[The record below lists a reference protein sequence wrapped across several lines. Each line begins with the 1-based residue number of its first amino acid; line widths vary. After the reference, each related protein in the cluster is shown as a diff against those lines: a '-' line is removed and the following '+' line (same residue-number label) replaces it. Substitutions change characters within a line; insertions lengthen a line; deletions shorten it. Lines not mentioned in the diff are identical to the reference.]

1 MKRLVIAAVLLLAP
15 VAGHGQQTGT
25 DQERRAAYEARRDSL
40 EAEVVQKFVRRLGR
54 ELKLS
59 ATQQAQTEQVLRQS
73 GLQRRELSRASMQ
86 LRGRIYRAARNDDTP
101 EAEFIRLLAEH
112 EALRVREHDLWR
124 RDQEQLARILDP
136 RQRAQ
141 FILTWAHFQDD
152 MRDILSRRMREQSD
166 SRDRSNDKP
175 RDESNRSHDPDRRDH
190 NH

>member
-1 MKRLVIAAVLLLAP
+1 MKRLVLAAVLLLAP
-15 VAGHGQQTGT
+15 VAGQAQQTGT
-25 DQERRAAYEARRDSL
+25 DQERRAAFEARRDSL
-40 EAEVVQKFVRRLGR
+40 EAEVVHKFVRRLGR

-59 ATQQAQTEQVLRQS
+59 STQQSETEQVLRQS

-86 LRGRIYRAARNDDTP
+86 LRGRIYRAARSAETP
-101 EAEFIRLLAEH
+101 DAEFIRLIAEH

-141 FILTWAHFQDD
+141 FILSWAHFQDD

-175 RDESNRSHDPDRRDH
+175 RDESDHSHDPDRRDRDH
-190 NH
+190 

>member
-1 MKRLVIAAVLLLAP
+1 MKRLVIAAFLLLAP
-15 VAGHGQQTGT
+15 VAGHAQQSGT
-25 DQERRAAYEARRDSL
+25 DQERRAAFEARRDSL

-59 ATQQAQTEQVLRQS
+59 SAQQSQTEQVLRQS

-86 LRGRIYRAARNDDTP
+86 LRGRIYRAARSAETP
-101 EAEFIRLLAEH
+101 EAEFVRLIAEH

-141 FILTWAHFQDD
+141 FILSWAHFQDD

-175 RDESNRSHDPDRRDH
+175 RDESDHSRDPDRRDH

>member
-15 VAGHGQQTGT
+15 VAGHAQQTGT
-25 DQERRAAYEARRDSL
+25 DQERRAAFEARRDSL

-54 ELKLS
+54 DLKLS

-86 LRGRIYRAARNDDTP
+86 LRGRIYRAARSDDTP
-101 EAEFIRLLAEH
+101 DAEFIRLLADH
-112 EALRVREHDLWR
+112 EELRVREHDLWR
-124 RDQEQLARILDP
+124 HDQEQLARILDP

-141 FILTWAHFQDD
+141 FILSWAHFQDD

-175 RDESNRSHDPDRRDH
+175 HDESDRRQDSDRRDRH
-190 NH
+190 H

>member
-1 MKRLVIAAVLLLAP
+1 MKRFAIAAFLLLAP
-15 VAGHGQQTGT
+15 VVGHAQQSGT
-25 DQERRAAYEARRDSL
+25 DQERRAAFEARRDSL

-59 ATQQAQTEQVLRQS
+59 SAQQSQTEQVLRQS

-86 LRGRIYRAARNDDTP
+86 LRGRIYRAARNSDTP
-101 EAEFIRLLAEH
+101 EAEFVRLLAEH

-124 RDQEQLARILDP
+124 RDQEQLARIMDP

-141 FILTWAHFQDD
+141 FILSWAHFQDD
-152 MRDILSRRMREQSD
+152 MRDILSRRMREQGD

-175 RDESNRSHDPDRRDH
+175 RDEGDRRHDPDRADH
-190 NH
+190 KH

>member
-15 VAGHGQQTGT
+15 VAGHAQQTGT
-25 DQERRAAYEARRDSL
+25 DQERRAAFEARRDSL

-86 LRGRIYRAARNDDTP
+86 LRGSIYRAARRDDTP
-101 EAEFIRLLAEH
+101 DAEFIRLLGEH
-112 EALRVREHDLWR
+112 ETLRVREHDLWR
-124 RDQEQLARILDP
+124 RDQEQLARILNP

-141 FILTWAHFQDD
+141 FILSWAHFQDD

-166 SRDRSNDKP
+166 SRDRSDDKP
-175 RDESNRSHDPDRRDH
+175 RDESDRSQDSDRRDRH
-190 NH
+190 H